1 MQIYSNLLYFKGENK
16 MEKQIVKHFF
26 GIVNEVR
33 LVNSEI
39 YYTTVYA
46 LSELEKYFKVG
57 ISDRYIVNILTDA
70 FYYEY
75 EDGANLLEVADKV
88 VKYICEGYKTVDDFI
103 DDMKVKSNPQEFI
116 RYKIGS
122 LSIYDN
128 IEDEPLN

>member
-1 MQIYSNLLYFKGENK
+1 
-16 MEKQIVKHFF
+16 MEKQIVKNFY

>member
-1 MQIYSNLLYFKGENK
+1 
-16 MEKQIVKHFF
+16 MEKQIVKHFY

-75 EDGANLLEVADKV
+75 EDGANLLEVEDKV
-88 VKYICEGYKTVDDFI
+88 VKYICKGYKTVDDFI

>member
-1 MQIYSNLLYFKGENK
+1 MK
-16 MEKQIVKHFF
+16 KQIFTDFF
-26 GIVNEVR
+26 GRVNEVR

-46 LSELEKYFKVG
+46 LSELEKHFKVD
-57 ISDRYIVNILTDA
+57 ITDTLITNILTDA

-75 EDGANLLEVADKV
+75 EDGANLLEVSDKV
-88 VKYICEGYKTVDDFI
+88 IQYICEEYKTVDDFI

>member
-1 MQIYSNLLYFKGENK
+1 MK
-16 MEKQIVKHFF
+16 KQIFTDFF
-26 GIVNEVR
+26 GRVNEVR

-75 EDGANLLEVADKV
+75 EDGANLLEVEDKV
-88 VKYICEGYKTVDDFI
+88 VKYICKGYKTVDDFI

-116 RYKIGS
+116 RYKVGLLS
-122 LSIYDN
+122 LYDN
-128 IEDEPLN
+128 IADEPLN

>member
-1 MQIYSNLLYFKGENK
+1 
-16 MEKQIVKHFF
+16 MEKQIVKHHFF

-33 LVNSEI
+33 FDNSEI
-39 YYTTVYA
+39 YYSVVYV
-46 LSELEKYFKVG
+46 LSELEKHFKVD
-57 ISDRYIVNILTDA
+57 ITDHYITDILTDA
-70 FYYEY
+70 IFYEY
-75 EDGANLLEVADKV
+75 TDGANLLEVSDKV
-88 VKYICEGYKTVDDFI
+88 IQYICEEYKTVDDFI

>member
-1 MQIYSNLLYFKGENK
+1 MK
-16 MEKQIVKHFF
+16 KQIFTDFF
-26 GIVNEVR
+26 GRVNEVR

-75 EDGANLLEVADKV
+75 EDGTNLLEVADKV

-116 RYKIGS
+116 RYRIGS

-128 IEDEPLN
+128 IEDESLS